1 MKQCLCIS
9 SQWNRLCSTLPG
21 WELKYFLVPLLA
33 RKENKS
39 NKFSNN
45 LERFLLLEEFPTDW
59 NLVFNC
65 LCKCVCAH
73 VCVCVRVCARVKHFA
88 SCLRFSF
95 WGGHYSYSLHPG
107 HRRVFFSFSLLALFL
122 SGPTAQPSRSLFPRA
137 RSCCVFAASRAQ
149 LSQTVKEIC
158 CSWRASSHSCVPPW
172 EVRVLIMDPGLQ
184 LLWKPHRVK
193 H

>member
-1 MKQCLCIS
+1 MNQCLCIS

-65 LCKCVCAH
+65 LCKCVRAH
-73 VCVCVRVCARVKHFA
+73 VRVCACKALDRACGF
-88 SCLRFSF
+88 RF
-95 WGGHYSYSLHPG
+95 WGGHYTYSLHPG

-137 RSCCVFAASRAQ
+137 RSCCVFAPSRA
-149 LSQTVKEIC
+149 LLLQTVKEIC

-184 LLWKPHRVK
+184 LLWKPHHVK

>member
-1 MKQCLCIS
+1 MNQCLCIS

-65 LCKCVCAH
+65 LCNCVRAH
-73 VCVCVRVCARVKHFA
+73 VCVCVRVKHLIVPAVFVFGGDTIPTVYTLGTEEFSSLSLCWLCFWVDQQHNPRGVCFPEHGA
-88 SCLRFSF
+88 VACLL
-95 WGGHYSYSLHPG
+95 LH
-107 HRRVFFSFSLLALFL
+107 
-122 SGPTAQPSRSLFPRA
+122 
-137 RSCCVFAASRAQ
+137 
-149 LSQTVKEIC
+149 
-158 CSWRASSHSCVPPW
+158 
-172 EVRVLIMDPGLQ
+172 VLCFYRL
-184 LLWKPHRVK
+184 
-193 H
+193 